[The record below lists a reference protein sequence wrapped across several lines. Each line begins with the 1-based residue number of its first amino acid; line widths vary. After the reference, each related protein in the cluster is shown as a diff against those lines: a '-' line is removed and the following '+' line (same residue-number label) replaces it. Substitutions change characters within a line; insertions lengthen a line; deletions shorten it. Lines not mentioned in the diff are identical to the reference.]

1 MAKFWHVVLKLEK
14 IKNEL
19 SNHSSVYTTVKYF
32 KLAKSCFFFG
42 KSHVTCK
49 KVQVPRQQT

>member
-32 KLAKSCFFFG
+32 KLAKSCGFFSEKAMSLAREFP
-42 KSHVTCK
+42 
-49 KVQVPRQQT
+49 QQQT